1 MPAMQRTSHVHFSAE
16 THHAAESVTYLEFDQ
31 VTKFYGAVIGVNNI
45 SCRIGP
51 GITGLLGANGAGKS
65 TMIKLASGQLRP
77 SQGRVLIGGHDA
89 WSTAAKDH
97 LGYSPD
103 LNSFYEE
110 MTGREFVYAMARLHG
125 YSRVEARER
134 TSHVLE
140 EVGMSDRAHRRL
152 AGCSHGMRQR
162 IKLAQALV
170 HDPWL
175 LLLDE
180 PLTGIDP
187 GGRREINELLFR
199 LSAQGKT
206 ILVSSHILGEI
217 EQLSHA
223 IVMVSRGRIIAQ
235 GTLAE
240 VRSLM
245 EFRPSV
251 IEIVAEPARRL
262 ASLLAEHPDVL
273 AVEMREGALVVR
285 TRQPLEFFKR
295 IATLVC
301 EQGIDVRRMQ
311 TLDSNADA
319 VFDYLQQGRK

>member
-1 MPAMQRTSHVHFSAE
+1 MQRAPHAHFSDE
-16 THHAAESVTYLEFDQ
+16 THHVAEQPLLLEFEH
-31 VTKFYGAVIGVNNI
+31 VTKFYGPVIGINNV
-45 SCRIGP
+45 SCRVGP

-77 SQGRVLIGGHDA
+77 TQGRVKIGGHDA

-103 LNSFYEE
+103 VNSFYEE

-125 YSRVEARER
+125 FSRSEARER
-134 TSHVLE
+134 TEHVLE
-140 EVGMSDRAHRRL
+140 EVGMSDRAQRRL

-187 GGRREINELLFR
+187 GGRREINELLVR
-199 LSAQGKT
+199 LAGQGKT
-206 ILVSSHILGEI
+206 ILVSSHILVEI
-217 EQLSHA
+217 EQLCSS
-223 IVMVSRGRIIAQ
+223 IIMMSRGRLIAS

-240 VRSLM
+240 VRQM
-245 EFRPSV
+245 MRHRPQV
-251 IEIVAEPARRL
+251 IEIVATPMRQA
-262 ASLLAEHPDVL
+262 AALLAEREDVL
-273 AVEMREGALVVR
+273 AVEMRDPALVIR
-285 TRQPLEFFKR
+285 TRNPLDFFAR
-295 IATLVC
+295 VGQLVC
-301 EQGIDVRRMQ
+301 DQ
-311 TLDSNADA
+311 TIEVQRIQILDAGADA
-319 VFDYLQQGRK
+319 VFDYLQQGK